1 MKSNG
6 CTLLWAPPVDDGG
19 SRLTSYII
27 EAREARRATWY
38 QVDIVEA
45 SENQYKITDLVENNS
60 YYFRVSAK
68 NSIGVG
74 DALESNPSV
83 VIKRPPGAPDS
94 PFPLL
99 VTDIQVDSC
108 TLEWKAPGW
117 TGGEDLKGYTIE
129 RKLDDESEWKK
140 LCEIS
145 PSCKSYTVQNLYEG
159 TEYYFRISAFNS
171 MGSSVP
177 LELNRPV
184 VPKRQLS
191 EPSAP
196 TGPIT
201 TLTTSRDSITIQWNQ
216 PKHNGGSYLT
226 RYAIYCR
233 EVNTSN
239 WARVGVV
246 DPEVLSYQVEN
257 LTENSD
263 YHFRVVAENKIG
275 QSDYLQTTEPIKA
288 RSPYS
293 VPNKPD
299 GPLEVTNITQTSVTV
314 SWKKPLSDGGSH
326 VTGYVIKRR
335 DVKRPV
341 WVKCGRVNANMTSFK
356 VKDLVEGCEYVVQI
370 FAENIE
376 GLSEPLESEPPVA
389 PKRPLGPPEAPASF
403 ECIGVDVNQ
412 ITLQWEAPLNDG
424 GAAIKSY
431 KLEMCDKGKWTTV
444 SDHIDFLSTSYCVR
458 NLVEGREY
466 MFRIV
471 ATNEKGNCE
480 PKCLDKPVRPRKK
493 VEPPSQPAGP
503 LTVTSIEDTSFTI
516 NWNSPATDGGSPITN
531 YLIEIRDV
539 IKANWT
545 EIATVSSS
553 VNTFKVTN
561 LIENNDY
568 FVRVK
573 AQNEANLTSHAL
585 ETESFVTVKS
595 PFTVPTAPTG
605 FKVVSVGKDKV
616 TLEFKDSESDG
627 NLGIRNYLIEKRDSK
642 RVTWVKACKV
652 RPQTKSENNES
663 HTYTVEID
671 DLVAGGSY
679 YFRVLAENQKGLSES
694 NEIKVAVH
702 LEKELETPSKPLDL
716 NIVKQKRAN
725 AVMLEWKA
733 PLYNGND
740 SISEYV
746 LEQWNSLTNEWH
758 VFHRSGPLE
767 NTYFVGHLEDGLS
780 YRFRVSASN
789 SQGQSEPSM
798 ETYEF
803 TCQDMSA
810 PSSPAGPLKY
820 TISEDQYVINL
831 EWSKPKQDGGS
842 KIKRYI
848 VERRQI
854 GLTDWTK
861 IGFTS
866 GAETSYKITEYSI
879 EESAYSFRVYAE
891 NECGMRSAPL
901 ELSQPIRIERRK
913 QVPEPASYIRIKE
926 KTADSITLT
935 WKSFAVDSFSG
946 ADRFI
951 IEKREKNSSV
961 WTKAGQSL
969 SETFTI
975 ENLDSNS
982 SYYFRVIAVNAAGE
996 GQAAEYHELVSMD
1009 ISNEVPSMPLSMSFD
1024 EIAQDN
1030 VTLSWISPTNSG
1042 LKPIIGYKI
1051 YKLEGGGSSVW
1062 QLCGQIHRAKQLSYT
1077 ITDLDYKVDYRFK
1090 VCAYSEMGIGKPNET
1105 AKIQMKKPIGKLK
1118 NSFI

>member
-1 MKSNG
+1 
-6 CTLLWAPPVDDGG
+6 
-19 SRLTSYII
+19 
-27 EAREARRATWY
+27 
-38 QVDIVEA
+38 
-45 SENQYKITDLVENNS
+45 
-60 YYFRVSAK
+60 
-68 NSIGVG
+68 
-74 DALESNPSV
+74 
-83 VIKRPPGAPDS
+83 
-94 PFPLL
+94 
-99 VTDIQVDSC
+99 
-108 TLEWKAPGW
+108 
-117 TGGEDLKGYTIE
+117 
-129 RKLDDESEWKK
+129 
-140 LCEIS
+140 
-145 PSCKSYTVQNLYEG
+145 
-159 TEYYFRISAFNS
+159 
-171 MGSSVP
+171 
-177 LELNRPV
+177 
-184 VPKRQLS
+184 
-191 EPSAP
+191 
-196 TGPIT
+196 
-201 TLTTSRDSITIQWNQ
+201 
-216 PKHNGGSYLT
+216 
-226 RYAIYCR
+226 
-233 EVNTSN
+233 
-239 WARVGVV
+239 
-246 DPEVLSYQVEN
+246 
-257 LTENSD
+257 
-263 YHFRVVAENKIG
+263 
-275 QSDYLQTTEPIKA
+275 
-288 RSPYS
+288 
-293 VPNKPD
+293 
-299 GPLEVTNITQTSVTV
+299 
-314 SWKKPLSDGGSH
+314 
-326 VTGYVIKRR
+326 
-335 DVKRPV
+335 
-341 WVKCGRVNANMTSFK
+341 
-356 VKDLVEGCEYVVQI
+356 
-370 FAENIE
+370 
-376 GLSEPLESEPPVA
+376 
-389 PKRPLGPPEAPASF
+389 
-403 ECIGVDVNQ
+403 
-412 ITLQWEAPLNDG
+412 
-424 GAAIKSY
+424 
-431 KLEMCDKGKWTTV
+431 
-444 SDHIDFLSTSYCVR
+444 
-458 NLVEGREY
+458 
-466 MFRIV
+466 
-471 ATNEKGNCE
+471 
-480 PKCLDKPVRPRKK
+480 LDKPVRPRKK

-503 LTVTSIEDTSFTI
+503 LTVSSIEDTSFTI

-553 VNTFKVTN
+553 VNTFKVTS

-605 FKVVSVGKDKV
+605 FRVVSVGKDKV

-671 DLVAGGSY
+671 DLVTGGSY

-694 NEIKVAVH
+694 NEMKVVVH
-702 LEKELETPSKPLDL
+702 LEKELETPSKPLEL

-733 PLYNGND
+733 PLYNGNE

-767 NTYFVGHLEDGLS
+767 NTYFVGNLEDGLS

-810 PSSPAGPLKY
+810 PSCPAGPLKY

-891 NECGMRSAPL
+891 NECGMKSSPL
-901 ELSQPIRIERRK
+901 ELSQPVRIERRK
-913 QVPEPASYIRIKE
+913 QVPEPASYVRIKE

-935 WKSFAVDSFSG
+935 WKSFSVDSFSG

-951 IEKREKNSSV
+951 IEKREKNSTV

-969 SETFTI
+969 SETFTL

-1051 YKLEGGGSSVW
+1051 YKLESGSSVW

-1077 ITDLDYKVDYRFK
+1077 ITDLDYKCDYRFK

-1105 AKIQMKKPIGKLK
+1105 AKIQMKKPIEPPSEPVNLFVKSVANGEISITWMSPESTGGSPITEYHIERCEIISNLNTQRSDSGEDTDDYTVISRWIRHEVVDRYTLDYRFKNLNVGGLYSVRVAAYNAAGLGKYAEINEPVVARCLYSVPDAPTGPIILSNITRETVDASWHAPKYNGGSPLLSYFVEKRDVKEQIWIKVARIDADIRTLK
-1118 NSFI
+1118 IINVVEAHEYEIRVSAENEHGKSEPLVSEKIKPLRLYETHPSSVTPWVSLTNAKPYIDELYIVQELSREEYFFRIYAENLLSTVWESINFAELLKAFEGSN